1 MPGRGSSAARILE
14 GQGGL
19 RVHLREARVS
29 SSIRGSDAEVHDQ
42 GDSRDPLIIALDS
55 ARKLKGLSMA
65 ELSREC
71 GMKRQQMSRIL
82 GGGTASPGLKTL
94 RTICF
99 ALDLDLA
106 LIIK

>member
-1 MPGRGSSAARILE
+1 
-14 GQGGL
+14 
-19 RVHLREARVS
+19 
-29 SSIRGSDAEVHDQ
+29 
-42 GDSRDPLIIALDS
+42 
-55 ARKLKGLSMA
+55 MA